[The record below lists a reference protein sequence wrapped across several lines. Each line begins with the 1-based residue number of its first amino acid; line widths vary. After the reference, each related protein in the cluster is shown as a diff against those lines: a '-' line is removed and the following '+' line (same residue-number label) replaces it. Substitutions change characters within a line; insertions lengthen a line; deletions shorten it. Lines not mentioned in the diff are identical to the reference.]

1 MTNCV
6 ILIGRLTKKPELRS
20 TESGKMLC
28 NFSLAVDKGIKDE
41 QGNKLANFF
50 DCVCFNKN
58 AENLVKYQDKGS
70 MISIV
75 GELDT
80 YKYTDESNKNHI
92 KTNIKVQTIEYLS
105 KPQTTENEAKN
116 GQKQNISNDPFEEM
130 GNKVANDDNY
140 PLPF

>member
-1 MTNCV
+1 MNQV

-20 TESGKMLC
+20 TGSGTTLC

-41 QGNKLANFF
+41 QGNKLTNFF
-50 DCVCFNKN
+50 DCVCFGKN

-80 YKYTDESNKNHI
+80 YKYTDESNKNHL

-105 KPQTTENEAKN
+105 KPQTTDNGAKN
-116 GQKQNISNDPFEEM
+116 GQSQSISNNPFEEM
-130 GNKVANDDNY
+130 GTKVANDNEY
-140 PLPF
+140 QLPF

>member
-1 MTNCV
+1 MNNV

-20 TESGKMLC
+20 TGNGTTLC
-28 NFSLAVDKGIKDE
+28 NFSLAVDKGTKDE
-41 QGNKLANFF
+41 KGNKLANFF
-50 DCVCFNKN
+50 DCVCFGKN

-70 MISIV
+70 MISII

-105 KPQTTENEAKN
+105 KQQSTDNGVKNE
-116 GQKQNISNDPFEEM
+116 QKQNVSNNPFEEM
-130 GNKVANDDNY
+130 GNKVANDNY
-140 PLPF
+140 ELPF

>member
-1 MTNCV
+1 MNCV
-6 ILIGRLTKKPELRS
+6 LLIGRLTKKPELRS
-20 TESGKMLC
+20 TGNGTMLC

-80 YKYTDESNKNHI
+80 YKYTDESNKNHF

-105 KPQTTENEAKN
+105 KPQTAENEAKK
-116 GQKQNISNDPFEEM
+116 GQKQNITNDPFEEM
-130 GNKVANDDNY
+130 GNKIANDNVD
-140 PLPF
+140 LPF

>member
-1 MTNCV
+1 MNQV

-20 TESGKMLC
+20 TGSGTTLC

-41 QGNKLANFF
+41 QGNKLTNFF
-50 DCVCFNKN
+50 DCVCFGKN

-70 MISIV
+70 MISII

-80 YKYTDESNKNHI
+80 YKYTDESNKNHL

-105 KPQTTENEAKN
+105 KPQTTDNGVKN
-116 GQKQNISNDPFEEM
+116 GQNQSVSNNPFEEM
-130 GNKVANDDNY
+130 GNKVANDNY
-140 PLPF
+140 ELPF

>member
-20 TESGKMLC
+20 TGSGTTLC
-28 NFSLAVDKGIKDE
+28 NFSLAVNKGQDE
-41 QGNKLANFF
+41 QGNKLTNFF
-50 DCVCFNKN
+50 DCVCFGKN

-105 KPQTTENEAKN
+105 KPQTTDNGVKNE
-116 GQKQNISNDPFEEM
+116 QKQNVSNNPFEEM
-130 GNKVANDDNY
+130 GNKVANDNY
-140 PLPF
+140 ELPF